1 VLRTCAYAWQQD
13 ALAENARE
21 VFDLGRELYSRI
33 GKLGARVDTLGKR
46 LGSAVGAYNETV
58 ASLESRV
65 LPQARKLK
73 DLKVVDIDLAAP
85 TPIEEAVRPVAAAE
99 LVASVE
105 QARAVVPLPAVAVAE
120 AAADA
125 MTETVTDAIERA
137 EDYGLL
143 LDTSCADKPDRATG

>member
-1 VLRTCAYAWQQD
+1 
-13 ALAENARE
+13 
-21 VFDLGRELYSRI
+21 
-33 GKLGARVDTLGKR
+33 
-46 LGSAVGAYNETV
+46 
-58 ASLESRV
+58 V

-105 QARAVVPLPAVAVAE
+105 QARAVVPLPAVAE